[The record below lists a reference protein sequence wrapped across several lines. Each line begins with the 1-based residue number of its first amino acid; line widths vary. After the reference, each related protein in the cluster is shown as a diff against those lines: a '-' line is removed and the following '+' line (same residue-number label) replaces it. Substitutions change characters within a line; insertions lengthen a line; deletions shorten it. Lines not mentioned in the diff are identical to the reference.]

1 MKRCLIILLL
11 ASQMSGCVAL
21 GVVTARSVMDYNSNV
36 TTVK

>member
-21 GVVTARSVMDYNSNV
+21 GVITVKSVMDYNSYV
-36 TTVK
+36 DTVK

>member
-1 MKRCLIILLL
+1 MKKCLILLLL

-21 GVVTARSVMDYNSNV
+21 GVITAKSVMDYNSNV